1 MRKNLLLLLFSALMP
16 LLITSCS
23 PQSGELSKLA
33 SKNFNSSD
41 PGKVISKFADE
52 NGFKLGFSNNEFLTC
67 GFYSNSEPDIY
78 CVASSLLSIAGFFE
92 DKITITEK
100 DGVTSKTNSLKI
112 GNIQLSR
119 TEMSNGDEYTEKII
133 LSDSSKEIFRS
144 QLNNDITVETG
155 LTASDLIALL
165 KANGMNVEVLAYA
178 QGKKDKSVLF
188 RFKFIR

>member
-52 NGFKLGFSNNEFLTC
+52 NGFKLGFSNN
-67 GFYSNSEPDIY
+67 GFINCATHPNSAPDIY
-78 CVASSLLSIAGFFE
+78 CVADSLAEFARYIQSSS
-92 DKITITEK
+92 
-100 DGVTSKTNSLKI
+100 TSKGSTSSLKI
-112 GNIQLSR
+112 GNIQFSC
-119 TEMSNGDEYTEKII
+119 TETCDSDDVAKFSEKII
-133 LSDSSKEIFRS
+133 LSDSGKEIFRS
-144 QLNNDITVETG
+144 QCNNDLTVETG